1 LVEGALS
8 YKVTPGSKRSCDDV
22 SGLAD
27 ESFGRHMSWP
37 LWIWVRP
44 AGDAAVQIL
53 AAVGWIGADGVEFAV
68 RFLRSLRD
76 EALWER
82 YSSTAWKKNSRK
94 FAPDISGCHHSGVE

>member
-1 LVEGALS
+1 LVEDALS

-53 AAVGWIGADGVEFAV
+53 ADVGFMVSEKRRPQPEERHFYCGGAPREKGGLQIWPKEQ
-68 RFLRSLRD
+68 
-76 EALWER
+76 
-82 YSSTAWKKNSRK
+82 
-94 FAPDISGCHHSGVE
+94 

>member
-1 LVEGALS
+1 MVEGALS

-44 AGDAAVQIL
+44 VGDAAVQIL
-53 AAVGWIGADGVEFAV
+53 AAGG
-68 RFLRSLRD
+68 LK
-76 EALWER
+76 
-82 YSSTAWKKNSRK
+82 STLIHPRAWKK
-94 FAPDISGCHHSGVE
+94 ISAKSDFRITEF

>member
-53 AAVGWIGADGVEFAV
+53 AVWIED
-68 RFLRSLRD
+68 SLKSVVY
-76 EALWER
+76 LLQ
-82 YSSTAWKKNSRK
+82 
-94 FAPDISGCHHSGVE
+94 

>member
-53 AAVGWIGADGVEFAV
+53 AVWVVTSFSFSWYVANFANYNAVYGSLAGAIVLLLYF
-68 RFLRSLRD
+68 F
-76 EALWER
+76 
-82 YSSTAWKKNSRK
+82 
-94 FAPDISGCHHSGVE
+94 ISAAILLLGDACW